1 MKANI
6 LVYDVGSTY
15 TKGAAFALA
24 DGKLTFL
31 ARGQHPTT
39 LENISDGARGAEAEI
54 RANAHKLLTPQ
65 ARKAAIA
72 AGRAIDISADDFEG

>member
-39 LENISDGARGAEAEI
+39 LENISDGARGAEAES
-54 RANAHKLLTPQ
+54 RAKGG
-65 ARKAAIA
+65 ARAAP
-72 AGRAIDISADDFEG
+72 RADCAWSPWGTCPA

>member
-39 LENISDGARGAEAEI
+39 LPR
-54 RANAHKLLTPQ
+54 RKLP
-65 ARKAAIA
+65 
-72 AGRAIDISADDFEG
+72 

>member
-15 TKGAAFALA
+15 TKGAAFCLA

-39 LENISDGARGAEAEI
+39 LENISDGARGAEAEN
-54 RANAHKLLTPQ
+54 RA
-65 ARKAAIA
+65 
-72 AGRAIDISADDFEG
+72 